1 MNDLVAKKDEERE
14 QEHLLEELRLNEEF
28 KQDQIPEI
36 ENKCRVAR
44 EQLNEC
50 KTRHLQ
56 GEARL
61 VTLKQLQDKTQ
72 SKSKLYD
79 WLEKHELTGFN
90 PLWQSV
96 HTDPEWETALEAV
109 LSERIRAIELSS
121 LDWAKPFSKEILPAR
136 ICFFSAQGS
145 GTETDNEKVS
155 GMDSLVDLVYC
166 DKSSFRDILENWLCH
181 VYVADNLEQALQRRE
196 TLPKG
201 ACFVVP
207 DGHIVDRQSVRLFAL
222 ESETDGVFSRQQEIE
237 RLECVQEE
245 MKSELSQAMERFRS
259 AETEL
264 DEAQMQ
270 IQNWRNQAT
279 NVLQRIH
286 EIRLSILKLEEA
298 DRLYRDQKIRIDTD
312 LSELYHLRQDKEA
325 DLQEEEKRL
334 EELDMLLA
342 EWQGKEESSY
352 DRIAKE
358 EEKLG
363 LFREELR
370 QAERKAQQAE
380 FEKETLV
387 KRIAELERQI
397 QTAENQVR
405 IVSGNLDQ
413 GQLELQELDDKIAQ
427 ENLQILLETRMT
439 QENALVELRQNLDDL
454 AQQLRGMLEGRLQLE
469 RGLQPQRDKIVSL
482 QLKEQAA
489 RINVEQYDRKLA
501 EVMADVG
508 ELTQWIS
515 PHAKASTFQA
525 EISRLSAEIDGLGPV
540 NLGAAMELDE
550 GEKRQKYLQEQY
562 QDLTDAIVTLEDAI
576 RRIDRETRMLL
587 KNTFDQVNSSLN
599 ELFPVLFGG
608 GHARLL
614 MTGNEIL
621 DAGVQIMAQPPGKKN
636 ATIHLLSGGEKALT
650 AIALVFSLFQL
661 NPAPFCLLDE
671 VDAPLDDANT
681 ERFSNMVT
689 KMSEQTQFL
698 FISHN
703 RIAMEMAEELVGV
716 TMQEQGVSRIVTVDI
731 NDAAKF
737 SDEVLRA

>member
-1 MNDLVAKKDEERE
+1 
-14 QEHLLEELRLNEEF
+14 
-28 KQDQIPEI
+28 
-36 ENKCRVAR
+36 
-44 EQLNEC
+44 
-50 KTRHLQ
+50 
-56 GEARL
+56 
-61 VTLKQLQDKTQ
+61 
-72 SKSKLYD
+72 
-79 WLEKHELTGFN
+79 
-90 PLWQSV
+90 
-96 HTDPEWETALEAV
+96 
-109 LSERIRAIELSS
+109 
-121 LDWAKPFSKEILPAR
+121 
-136 ICFFSAQGS
+136 
-145 GTETDNEKVS
+145 
-155 GMDSLVDLVYC
+155 MDSLADLVYC
-166 DKSSFRDILENWLCH
+166 DKPSCRDILENWLCH

-245 MKSELSQAMERFRS
+245 MKNELSQAMERFRS

-342 EWQGKEESSY
+342 EWQGKEEFSY

-427 ENLQILLETRMT
+427 ENLQMLLETRMT

-489 RINVEQYDRKLA
+489 RINVEQYDQKLA

-508 ELTQWIS
+508 ELTQWLS
-515 PHAKASTFQA
+515 PHAKASAFQT

-614 MTGNEIL
+614 MTGDEIL